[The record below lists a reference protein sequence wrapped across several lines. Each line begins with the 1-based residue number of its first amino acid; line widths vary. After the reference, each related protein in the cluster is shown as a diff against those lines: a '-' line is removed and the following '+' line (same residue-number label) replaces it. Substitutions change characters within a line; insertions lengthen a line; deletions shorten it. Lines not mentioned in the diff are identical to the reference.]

1 MTAAIPDLVA
11 QLAALAGGRRVEVD
25 VDVIG
30 ARHVLPSVF
39 DVTGVATAAVGA
51 AAAAVAEL
59 VAARTDGP
67 PPRALVGTRQACAAF
82 LAERLFTPIGWERAA
97 SLDPL
102 TGDYET
108 ADGWI
113 RLHTNY
119 LAHRRAAMRGLGVPV
134 DATRDA
140 VATVARNVAGDELE
154 QAVVDAGGAAAV
166 MRTTEAWR
174 RHEHGAA
181 TADEPPLR
189 VVTAAVAPEPR
200 WAGRVADR
208 PLAGVRVLDL
218 TRVIAG
224 PVCTKVLAAFG
235 AEVLRIDPP
244 GFEEVPALLPETTVG
259 KRCAALDL
267 RGDDGRRRFGELV
280 EHADVVVH
288 GLRPGAMEGL
298 GFGTDALR
306 RRNPGIV
313 IARLDAY
320 GWDGPWAARRGF
332 DSLVQMSTGIA
343 AAGAVAAGTD
353 RPHPLPAQALDH
365 ATGYLLATAVIR
377 GLTRRL
383 RTGEPV
389 DVMASLLGTAHLVLA
404 NPRPDGLALEPPSFG
419 TAETIDVHTAWGPAR
434 AVPCPVIVDGWQPCW
449 GVEAGPVG
457 RDPAT
462 FDRRL
467 GQDAA
472 D

>member
-1 MTAAIPDLVA
+1 VTAAIPDLVA
-11 QLAALAGGRRVEVD
+11 QLAGLAGEPPIGGDLD
-25 VDVIG
+25 VTG
-30 ARHVLPSVF
+30 TRHVLPSVF
-39 DVTGVATAAVGA
+39 DVTGVATAAIGA

-59 VAARTDGP
+59 VAARTGGP
-67 PPRALVGTRQACAAF
+67 PPPARVNTRQACVAF
-82 LAERLFTPIGWERAA
+82 LSERAFTPIGWERVAF
-97 SLDPL
+97 LDPVS
-102 TGDYET
+102 GDYET

-119 LAHRRAAMRGLGVPV
+119 VAHRRAALRALGLPD

-140 VATVARNVAGDELE
+140 VAAAARWAAGDELE
-154 QAVVDAGGAAAV
+154 QAVVDAGGAAAA

-174 RHEHGAA
+174 CHEHGAA
-181 TADEPPLR
+181 TAAEPPLR
-189 VVTAAVAPEPR
+189 VVAAAAAPDPR
-200 WAGRVADR
+200 WAGPAPDR

-235 AEVLRIDPP
+235 ADVLRIDPP

-267 RGDDGRRRFGELV
+267 TADEGCHHFGELV
-280 EHADVVVH
+280 EQADVVVH

-298 GFGTDALR
+298 GLGTAALR

-313 IARLDAY
+313 TARLDAY
-320 GWDGPWAARRGF
+320 GWSGPWTARRGF
-332 DSLVQMSTGIA
+332 DSLVQMSVGIA
-343 AAGAVAAGTD
+343 AAGAAAAGVD

-383 RTGEPV
+383 TTGVPV
-389 DVMASLLGTAHLVLA
+389 DVTASLLGTANLVLGQ
-404 NPRPDGLALEPPSFG
+404 PVPDGLALDPPSFE
-419 TAETIDVHTAWGPAR
+419 TADTIDVRTEWGPAR
-434 AVPCPVIVDGWQPCW
+434 AVPCPVAVDGWPPRW
-449 GVEAGPVG
+449 DVEAGPLG
-457 RDPAT
+457 RHPAT
-462 FDRRL
+462 F
-467 GQDAA
+467 G
-472 D
+472 